1 MTSSST
7 PPPPPESEPP
17 GTSTA
22 GSPGDQPSYGN
33 MSAHHWSRTRGE
45 RNREA
50 IDYYRERSQ
59 APGVAEGGN
68 ARNFFCMECD
78 GVIPWDDFKGDSCP
92 HCGAKI
98 DGSVRRYFNW
108 VEIDRTPQADRT
120 AALIATG
127 IAVLVIA
134 ALGAVLA
141 LVIL

>member
-1 MTSSST
+1 MTPSST
-7 PPPPPESEPP
+7 PPPPPESEPS
-17 GTSTA
+17 GTSAT
-22 GSPGDQPSYGN
+22 GSPEDQPSYGN
-33 MSAHHWSRTRGE
+33 MSEHHWSRTRGE

-59 APGVAEGGN
+59 APGVAEGGE
-68 ARNFFCMECD
+68 ARNHFCMECD
-78 GVIPWDDFKGDSCP
+78 GVIPWDEFKGDACP

-120 AALIATG
+120 AALLATG
-127 IAVLVIA
+127 IALAFLA
-134 ALGAVLA
+134 ALLAVLA